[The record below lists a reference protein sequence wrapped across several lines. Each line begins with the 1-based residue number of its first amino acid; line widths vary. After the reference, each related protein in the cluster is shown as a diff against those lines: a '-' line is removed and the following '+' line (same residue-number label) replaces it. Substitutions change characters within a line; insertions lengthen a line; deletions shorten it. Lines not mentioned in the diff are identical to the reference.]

1 MLYMIGGP
9 SSVGKS
15 ALAKALSKKTGISI
29 MSSDALTD
37 ALAVAGYSTVYG
49 PEKAKWFFPFLVAFI
64 NRNIAIFDDY
74 IVEGDAF
81 FPKQIEQLQTDY
93 SLKAVFLINTAPD
106 WEVITQHRHSD
117 RWMDNYSKTK
127 LSEFPERIQTASIS
141 INKDCQ
147 EYKIP
152 CIDIAQ
158 GFKSAQKD
166 ALAQL
171 LN

>member
-29 MSSDALTD
+29 MSTDALTD
-37 ALAVAGYSTVYG
+37 ALAVAGYSTIYG
-49 PEKAKWFFPFLVAFI
+49 PEKAEWFFAFLEAFI
-64 NRNIAIFDDY
+64 TRNSEIFNDY
-74 IVEGDAF
+74 IIEGDAF
-81 FPKQIEQLQTDY
+81 FPKQIKQLRNKHP
-93 SLKAVFLINTAPD
+93 LKAIFLINTAPD
-106 WEVITQHRHSD
+106 WNAITKHRHTD
-117 RWMDNYSKTK
+117 RWMDNYSKAK

-147 EYKIP
+147 KYKIP

-158 GFKSAQKD
+158 GFESAQKD